1 MWQCEYAKEPFDLK
15 LFVLRCIQRWKY
27 IVLAC
32 LLGAVC
38 IGGIYYLK
46 SVTFGGRIPYMV
58 TQKLDVEYAKDPET
72 QAVYSYYVAYTWN
85 DWLQSDVFMEGLVKK
100 LPEGMTQEEVV
111 RYYEMTLPADV
122 RNPYL
127 IVKHPDR
134 EMAQQL
140 ATILREE
147 LAVFAQKQKEIAA
160 IDVIDIIGPALE
172 VRDIRTLRAV
182 ILGAVLG
189 TFFALFGL
197 AFKMI
202 LDEGIYVP
210 ETVTYRY
217 QIPAVGYLDREGQAS
232 EGVKESIAYLF
243 GDKSQVGITAV
254 EPQLDLTAVQC
265 FFEEAQ
271 AVCIPSVLQVP
282 ESLALLREKEG
293 NLLLVQAGIG
303 NGKAIE
309 AVLHLC
315 SIHDVPVTA
324 VLLVDADGQLV
335 KRYRFGQSNQRRYR
349 S

>member
-1 MWQCEYAKEPFDLK
+1 MWQCKYAKEPFDLK
-15 LFVLRCIQRWKY
+15 LFVLRCIQKWKC
-27 IVLAC
+27 ILFAC

-46 SVTFGGRIPYMV
+46 NVTFGGRIPYMV

-111 RYYEMTLPADV
+111 QYYEMTLPADV

-134 EMAQQL
+134 ETAQQL

-147 LAVFAQKQKEIAA
+147 LDVFAQKQKEIAT
-160 IDVIDIIGPALE
+160 IDVIDMIGPALE

-182 ILGAVLG
+182 MLGAVLG

-197 AFKMI
+197 AFQLI

-217 QIPAVGYLDREGQAS
+217 QIPAVGYIDREGQACA
-232 EGVKESIAYLF
+232 GVKESIAYLF
-243 GDKSQVGITAV
+243 DDKSKVGITAV
-254 EPQLDLTAVQC
+254 EPQLDLTAVQR
-265 FFEEAQ
+265 FFREEQ

-324 VLLVDADGQLV
+324 VLLVDADGKLV
-335 KRYRFGQSNQRRYR
+335 KRYRFGNL
-349 S
+349 